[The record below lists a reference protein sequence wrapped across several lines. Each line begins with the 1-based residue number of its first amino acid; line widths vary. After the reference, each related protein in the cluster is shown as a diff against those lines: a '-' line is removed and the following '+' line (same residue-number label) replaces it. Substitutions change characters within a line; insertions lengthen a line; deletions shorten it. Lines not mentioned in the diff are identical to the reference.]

1 MFKKRVKRV
10 IDATA
15 EKKYLDKSTTTQ
27 FTNVGTFFSPLGTGD
42 ITQGTS
48 NVAQRVG
55 NELRVRSLRIRFS
68 FQTQNTL
75 NIINGI
81 RVIVGMWND
90 YQVSSPSVVNILANA
105 STMFDISP
113 YVREVLQS
121 RRWTPMYDKS
131 FLMNNANDMYWPC
144 FKYMNL
150 KFSGKKLPKK
160 RVAFQT
166 GASVPDHSYFVLLIS
181 NNASGTAP
189 GVVIYSRLTY
199 TDV

>member
-15 EKKYLDKSTTTQ
+15 EKKYLDKSTTTS
-27 FTNVGTFFSPLGTGD
+27 FTNVGTFFSPLGTAD

-55 NELRVRSLRIRFS
+55 NELRVRSLRISFS
-68 FQTQNTL
+68 FQAL
-75 NIINGI
+75 NAFDVVTGV
-81 RVIVGMWND
+81 RLIVGMWND
-90 YQVSSPSVVNILANA
+90 YQVSSPSTVNILANA

-113 YVREVLQS
+113 YQREVLQS
-121 RRWTPMYDKS
+121 RRWTPMYDRH
-131 FLMNNANDMYWPC
+131 FLMSKNTDDYYPS
-144 FKYMNL
+144 FKYVNL

-160 RVAFQT
+160 RVAFQA
-166 GASVPDHSYFVLLIS
+166 GGSVPDHSYFVLIMS
-181 NNASGTAP
+181 NNASGTPP